1 MPALRVSVSRLSR
14 MSPMRLAANVG
25 RRAWL
30 AGRLALLAAFLAC
43 STRVAA
49 EGPRFNR
56 DIRPVLS
63 DLCFQCHGPDQNQ
76 RKADLRLDDEL
87 SAIGTPDQP
96 GVVKRGQPDS
106 SELLRRMLSNDP
118 AEQMPPPE
126 TGRRATAE
134 QLAQVR
140 AWIAAGAPWE
150 AHWAFLPPRRP
161 DPHPVREHGSPDAAR
176 SPLDWLVAAPLATRR
191 LAPSPEAPPETL
203 FRRATLD
210 LAGLPPHPLDVDDYL
225 AEQRPDAY
233 QRHVERLLASPR
245 FGERL
250 AARWLD
256 AARYADTS
264 GYQSDGPRFMWR
276 WRDWVLDAFNRD
288 LPFDRFT
295 VEQLAGDLLPNA
307 TLEQRIATGFNRNHR
322 GNSEGG
328 IIPEE
333 FAVEYVVDR
342 VDTTATVWLGL
353 TVGCARCHDHK
364 FDPVSQRDYYRLFAY
379 FNNIPEFGRAI
390 KEGNSPPYIAAPTPL
405 ESARLAELDRRLAA
419 ADAELARLEP
429 SLAAAQKAWEASP
442 PRLAA
447 PDAPK
452 NDAGKDA
459 GNDAGKDGVGGVEG
473 KEGGNVDAAF
483 GFRAAGLVAQAALD
497 SPMVADGAIGSATRF
512 NGEKPVE
519 LGDIAGFSYFEAFS
533 IGIWVRPWPD
543 GGGTL
548 VSKMTDAAR
557 GDGYSIT
564 LNDGKLQLNFVKRWL
579 DDALRMESRR
589 ALEPGRW
596 QHVLA
601 VYDGTRTAQGVAL
614 YVDGEPWP
622 LNTQLD
628 ALNQTFATKEPL
640 RIGGG
645 GGAEGRFRGEL
656 DELRIYRG
664 ALGVDDARRLAARD
678 PLSKILE
685 IAPERRTP
693 GQSGKLRDFFLDR
706 VAASE
711 FRQAKKSRDGIAAE
725 RNRLADSVSTVM
737 VMEELPQQRPTFVL
751 RRGEYDKPGEQVSTG
766 LPTSL
771 GPVPVDLPNNR
782 LGLAQWLVSRDH
794 PLTSRVAVNRFW
806 QMLFGAGLVR
816 TVEDFGSQ
824 GQPPTHPELL
834 DWLALEFQGA
844 ARDPWS
850 IKRLFREI
858 MLSRTYRQSS
868 RTTALLAAADP
879 ENRWLARGPR
889 FRLPAETIRDQALAM
904 SGLLAERVGGPS
916 VKPYQPADLWKEL
929 ATDSVYQHG
938 AGADLYRRSIY
949 TYWKRTVAPPTLV
962 TFDAAAREACVVR
975 ENRTNTPL
983 QALALLNENTFV
995 EAARMMAERILRES
1009 ADTNRLEYAFRL
1021 ATGRRP
1027 RPAEL
1032 QVLAESLAAHR
1043 TRYAADRESAE
1054 RVLRT
1059 GEAAADPKLDPREVA
1074 AWTAVAAVL
1083 MNLDETLTKD

>member
-1 MPALRVSVSRLSR
+1 MQAFPFAAVRWSRTW
-14 MSPMRLAANVG
+14 LASLAC
-25 RRAWL
+25 RRACW
-30 AGRLALLAAFLAC
+30 AGGLTLIAAVFAP
-43 STRVAA
+43 SVRVDA

-63 DLCFQCHGPDQNQ
+63 DLCFQCHGPDKNQ

-87 SAIGTPDQP
+87 AVIGTPDKP
-96 GVVKRGQPDS
+96 GVVKRGMPDA

-126 TGRRATAE
+126 TGRRATPE
-134 QLAQVR
+134 QIAQMR

-150 AHWAFLPPRRP
+150 THWAFLPPTRP
-161 DPHPVREHGSPDAAR
+161 TLRAIPEHAPNPAR
-176 SPLDWLVAAPLATRR
+176 SPLDWLVAAPLANRQ
-191 LAPSPEAPPETL
+191 LAPSPEASAETL
-203 FRRATLD
+203 YRRASLD
-210 LAGLPPHPLDVDDYL
+210 LAGLPPHPQDIDLFL
-225 AEQRPDAY
+225 ADERPDAY
-233 QRHVERLLASPR
+233 QRHVERLLALPR

-264 GYQSDGPRFMWR
+264 GYQSDGPRYMWR

-364 FDPVSQRDYYRLFAY
+364 FDPVSQRDYYQLFAY
-379 FNNIPEFGRAI
+379 FNNVPEFGRAI

-405 ESARLAELDRRLAA
+405 ERERLAELDRKLAA
-419 ADAELARLEP
+419 AEAELARLEP
-429 SLAAAQKAWEASP
+429 ALVAAQQAWEASQ
-442 PRLAA
+442 PRTL
-447 PDAPK
+447 PGGD
-452 NDAGKDA
+452 D
-459 GNDAGKDGVGGVEG
+459 GNIEAT
-473 KEGGNVDAAF
+473 F
-483 GFRAAGLVAQAALD
+483 GFHRSGLVAQAPLD
-497 SPMVADGAIGSATRF
+497 SPALPDGVIGTATRF
-512 NGEKPVE
+512 TGDAPVV
-519 LGDIAGFSYFEAFS
+519 LGDVAGFGYFEAFS
-533 IGIWVRPWPD
+533 ISLWVRPRAD

-564 LNDGKLQLNFVKRWL
+564 LNNGKLQLNFVKRWL
-579 DDALRMESRR
+579 DDALRMESQRPLQ
-589 ALEPGRW
+589 AERW
-596 QHVLA
+596 QHILA
-601 VYDGTRTAQGVAL
+601 VYDGTRTATGVAL
-614 YVDGEPWP
+614 YVDGEAWA
-622 LNTQLD
+622 LDTQLD
-628 ALNQTFATKEPL
+628 ALNQTFSTKEPL

-645 GGAEGRFRGEL
+645 GGPEGRFRGDL

-664 ALGVDDARRLAARD
+664 AIGVEDARRLATRE
-678 PLSKILE
+678 PLSDILR
-685 IAPERRTP
+685 IDATRRTP
-693 GQSGKLRDFFLDR
+693 GQAGKLRDFYRDR
-706 VAASE
+706 VAAAE
-711 FRQAKKSRDGIAAE
+711 FRSARKQRDDIAAE
-725 RNRLADSVSTVM
+725 RKRVADSVSTVM
-737 VMEELPQQRPTFVL
+737 VMEEMPRPRPTFVL
-751 RRGEYDKPGEQVSTG
+751 RRGEYDKPDEQVSPG
-766 LPTSL
+766 LPASL
-771 GPVPVDLPNNR
+771 GAPSPGLPANR

-834 DWLALEFQGA
+834 DWLALEFQGE

-858 MLSRTYRQSS
+858 TLSRTYRQSS
-868 RTTALLAAADP
+868 RTTAALAAADP
-879 ENRWLARGPR
+879 DNRWLARGPR

-929 ATDSVYQHG
+929 ATDNVYQHG

-962 TFDAAAREACVVR
+962 TFDAGGREACVVR

-1009 ADTNRLEYAFRL
+1009 SEADSERLEYAFRL

-1027 RPAEL
+1027 RPVER

-1043 TRYAADRESAE
+1043 ARYAADREAAE

-1059 GEAAADPKLDPREVA
+1059 GEAAADSKLDPREVA

-1083 MNLDETLTKD
+1083 MNLDESLTKD

>member
-1 MPALRVSVSRLSR
+1 MSAPLRIFRDLCI
-14 MSPMRLAANVG
+14 VG
-25 RRAWL
+25 A
-30 AGRLALLAAFLAC
+30 ALLSGLCLA
-43 STRVAA
+43 SRPVQAA
-49 EGPRFNR
+49 ESPAAAPRFNR

-63 DLCFQCHGPDQNQ
+63 DLCFQCHGPDKNQ

-87 SAIGTPDQP
+87 AAIGTPERP
-96 GVVKRGQPDS
+96 GVVPRGRPAA

-126 TGRRATAE
+126 TGRRATPD
-134 QLAQVR
+134 QIAQIR

-150 AHWAFLPPRRP
+150 THWAFQP
-161 DPHPVREHGSPDAAR
+161 PVRPVPQAVPERTANAAR
-176 SPLDWLVAAPLATRR
+176 SPLDWLVAAPLAARQ
-191 LAPSPEAPPETL
+191 LAPAPEASAETL
-203 FRRATLD
+203 YRRASLD
-210 LAGLPPHPLDVDDYL
+210 LTGLPPDPPDIDAYL

-233 QRHVERLLASPR
+233 QRHVERLLAAPR

-264 GYQSDGPRFMWR
+264 GYQSDGPRSMWR

-288 LPFDRFT
+288 LPFDQFT
-295 VEQLAGDLLPNA
+295 IEQLAGDLLPGA

-364 FDPVSQRDYYRLFAY
+364 LDPVSQRDYYQLFAY

-405 ESARLAELDRRLAA
+405 ERARLADLDRQIAA
-419 ADAELARLEP
+419 ADAEIARLEP
-429 SLAAAQKAWEASP
+429 GLATAQRAWEAGSP
-442 PRLAA
+442 QLSTGAA
-447 PDAPK
+447 ESRPDPARTDP
-452 NDAGKDA
+452 
-459 GNDAGKDGVGGVEG
+459 V
-473 KEGGNVDAAF
+473 F
-483 GFRAAGLVAQAALD
+483 GFARQGLVAHAALD
-497 SPMVADGAIGSATRF
+497 SPSLADGAVGSPTRF
-512 NGEKPVE
+512 TGEAPVA
-519 LGDIAGFSYFEAFS
+519 LGDVAGFGYFEPFS
-533 IGIWVRPWPD
+533 VSLWVRPRAD
-543 GGGTL
+543 GGGTM
-548 VSKMTDAAR
+548 VSKMTDAPR

-564 LNDGKLQLNFVKRWL
+564 LNGGKVQLNFVKRWL
-579 DDALRMESRR
+579 DDALRGESRR
-589 ALEPGRW
+589 ALEPDRW
-596 QHVLA
+596 QHLLA
-601 VYDGTRTAQGVAL
+601 VYDASRTAAGVAL
-614 YVDGEPWP
+614 FIDGEAWP

-628 ALNQTFATKEPL
+628 ALNQTFTTKEPL

-645 GGAEGRFRGEL
+645 GGPEGRFRGDL
-656 DELRIYRG
+656 DEVRIYAG
-664 ALGVDDARRLAARD
+664 VLGVEQSRRLASREPLAEILRTD
-678 PLSKILE
+678 P
-685 IAPERRTP
+685 ARRTP
-693 GQSGKLRDFFLDR
+693 GQAGKLRDYFLDR
-706 VAASE
+706 VAAAE
-711 FRQAKKSRDGIAAE
+711 FQQAWKWRDDLAAA
-725 RNRLADSVSTVM
+725 RKQLADSVSTVM
-737 VMEELPQQRPTFVL
+737 VMEELPSQRPTFVL
-751 RRGEYDKPGEQVSTG
+751 RRGEYDKPGEQVSPG
-766 LPTSL
+766 LPANL
-771 GPVPVDLPNNR
+771 GAASPNLPSNR

-834 DWLALEFQGA
+834 DWLALEFQGD

-850 IKRLFREI
+850 MKRLFRELV
-858 MLSRTYRQSS
+858 LSRTYRQSS
-868 RTTALLAAADP
+868 RTTAALAAADP
-879 ENRWLARGPR
+879 DNRWLARGPR
-889 FRLPAETIRDQALAM
+889 FRLPAEAIRDQALAM

-938 AGADLYRRSIY
+938 KGADLYRRSIY

-1009 ADTNRLEYAFRL
+1009 PGTANGANDAAADVWRMDFAFRL
-1021 ATGRRP
+1021 ATGRKP
-1027 RPAEL
+1027 RPQERE
-1032 QVLAESLAAHR
+1032 VLMDSLASHR
-1043 TRYAADRESAE
+1043 ARYAADRAAAE
-1054 RVLRT
+1054 QVLKT
-1059 GEAAADPKLDPREVA
+1059 GEAQADPRFDPREVA
-1074 AWTAVAAVL
+1074 AWAAVSAVL
-1083 MNLDETLTKD
+1083 MNLDESLTKD